1 MAARITATQMAVE
14 ALGRIANAEERIA
27 THEKECGERWLETLL
42 ELKSLRV
49 ATDDHS
55 ARWEKLAWLVIA
67 SLMATVGA
75 YWSSVLF

>member
-27 THEKECGERWLETLL
+27 AHEKECGERWLEALL

-49 ATDDHS
+49 ATDAHS
-55 ARWEKLAWLVIA
+55 ARWEKLAWLVVT
-67 SLMATVGA
+67 SLLATVGA